1 MNQLHRFIRRVV
13 PAGRSPRRRLT
24 AALLSLAIL
33 LPAVAWAAMPPPD
46 LVAPV
51 DGEIRVRVKRGSA
64 AADHRMAVIVDRA
77 ENGKGWDETISLP
90 RLSGTN
96 SKFDTGIEVKKDD
109 RLDLRLD
116 VTFGTFRDRI
126 FFERDRG
133 RRGGEP
139 GPRVVAPTGRRC
151 GDTDP
156 LDISDMQTS
165 AVYLIGCSCWED
177 FTDWDYNDFALCVDY
192 NPASV
197 PTPTITPTLTAAPTM
212 TPTLTA
218 TPTITPTATL
228 SPSPV
233 PSATPTASATSSATP
248 TPQPARLY
256 LPLLRWDRQPPT
268 ATPTVCSREQSHVDV
283 VLVLD
288 LSTSMARPGS
298 DGSPKID
305 AALAAARR
313 FVGQLRMD
321 GGPRPGDRVAVV
333 GFNASAWSELA
344 LTGDPTAAGLALDRL
359 KDKLA
364 QGTRMDLAL
373 DEGARALAAPR
384 GVDSTP
390 VMVLL
395 TDGLPN
401 QVPTPTGGGSQNDT
415 VVEAAARAKAAG
427 ARVFAIG
434 FGAEGD
440 VLRPLLEQ
448 VASTPT
454 DVRIAP
460 NAFVLELIY
469 RMLVREL
476 LICP

>member
-1 MNQLHRFIRRVV
+1 MFTVRRPIRIAWPR
-13 PAGRSPRRRLT
+13 GHRRRLF
-24 AALLSLAIL
+24 AACLGLSIL
-33 LPAVAWAAMPPPD
+33 LPALAWAAMPPPD

-51 DGEIRVRVKRGSA
+51 DGEIRVRIKRGSA
-64 AADHRMAVIVDRA
+64 AADHRVAVIVDRA
-77 ENGKGWDETISLP
+77 ANGKGWDETISLP

-96 SKFDTGIEVKKDD
+96 SKIDTGIQVKKDD

-126 FFERDRG
+126 FFEKDRG

-139 GPRVVAPTGRRC
+139 GPRVIAPTGRRC

-197 PTPTITPTLTAAPTM
+197 PTPTITPTLTASPTM
-212 TPTLTA
+212 TPTLTS

-228 SPSPV
+228 TPSPEV
-233 PSATPTASATSSATP
+233 SPTPTLTVTPSSTATLR
-248 TPQPARLY
+248 PAPLY
-256 LPLLRWDRQPPT
+256 LPLLRWERPVPT
-268 ATPTVCSREQSHVDV
+268 VTPTVCSRDQSHVDV
-283 VLVLD
+283 ALVLD

-298 DGSPKID
+298 DGNPKID
-305 AALAAARR
+305 AALAAARL

-321 GGPRPGDRVAVV
+321 GSARPGDRVAVV

-344 LTGDPTAAGLALDRL
+344 LTGDAMAAGLALDRL

-364 QGTRMDLAL
+364 QGTRLDLAL
-373 DEGARALAAPR
+373 TEGARALAVPR
-384 GVDSTP
+384 GVDSEP
-390 VMVLL
+390 VMILL

-401 QVPTPTGGGSQNDT
+401 LVPTPEGGGSQNDT
-415 VVEAAARAKAAG
+415 IIAAAQQAKAAG
-427 ARVFAIG
+427 ARIVAIG

-448 VASTPT
+448 VASTPS